1 MHLGSTPATAAQ
13 PEFDAAS
20 LCSMMGVQLKFWV
33 NQANT
38 TAGRKVLTK
47 SGRVDDL
54 WQHLTAHY
62 GLDLTAAPA
71 AAAVAAPASGVLLTL
86 DIQNCQWNALCDP
99 GEEWEECTCVNW
111 PFLLCMPSPGE
122 CELHVGQEGQKLTVY
137 CYESSSFIPRD
148 NWNPDPNPRISK
160 LGS

>member
-1 MHLGSTPATAAQ
+1 
-13 PEFDAAS
+13 
-20 LCSMMGVQLKFWV
+20 MMGVQLKFWV

-86 DIQNCQWNALCDP
+86 DIQNCQWNALCDL

-122 CELHVGQEGQKLTVY
+122 CELHVGQEGQKLTVC

-148 NWNPDPNPRISK
+148 NWNPNPNPRIAK
-160 LGS
+160 